1 MKKGKYMRT
10 VSEIEKLLPE
20 LEDYVADDFEAQDL
34 DFKQWDTKSRE
45 KAVKK
50 VVEMAVCMA
59 NGGGG
64 TVVFGV
70 ADHVRGR
77 DKAILGVP
85 HEINT
90 ELLKKAVY
98 EQTDPKIT
106 PVFEVLPVAEGTG
119 RIVLMQIYP
128 GLPPYTDTA
137 GYGSIRVGKD
147 CMPLTGTLRRKI
159 AIETGETDYS
169 AETVCTANSRLLSA
183 GAMETLRNLARKERA
198 PEDLLS
204 LSDTEMLSALG
215 LIKNKQFTRAA
226 ILLAGA
232 ENAVRE
238 YLPGHNWTFLQMTS
252 EAEYG
257 VREDGISAL
266 QVSVRRLEELLV
278 PFNPITTFRQG
289 MFHFEYHTWPEI
301 ALREALMNAFC
312 HADFR
317 IAGPMMVK
325 VHANRLEISNNGGFI
340 AGITPDNILHH
351 PPAARNPLI
360 VEALTRLR
368 LVNRS
373 NLGVS
378 RMFSALL
385 MEGKEAPDIREAG
398 DSVTVTFFNRELNPA
413 FRMFVAEESGKGRI
427 LNVDELILLQY
438 LTRHP
443 EVDTVKAAQLCQRSE
458 LITRECL
465 SAMEQA
471 GYIEH
476 GGAGRGAFWSMQS
489 NLYGKLSGGQIAD
502 RHVRIDWEAAKTRI
516 LSILKDRKRRGKT
529 GLTSQEIRQITRFG
543 RSQAHRLM
551 MELRA
556 ENPQI
561 KPPCKGRYARYEI

>member
-1 MKKGKYMRT
+1 MRT
-10 VSEIEKLLPE
+10 VPEIEKLLPE
-20 LEDYVADDFEAQDL
+20 LEHCVADDFEAQDL

-77 DKAILGVP
+77 NKAILGVP

-90 ELLKKAVY
+90 DLLKKAVY

-106 PVFEVLPVAEGTG
+106 PVFEELTVNEGTG
-119 RIVLMQIYP
+119 RIVLMQVYP
-128 GLPPYTDTA
+128 GLPPHTDTA
-137 GYGSIRVGKD
+137 GQGTIRVGKD
-147 CMPLTGTLRRKI
+147 CMPLTGTMRRKI
-159 AIETGETDYS
+159 AIETGETDYT
-169 AETVCTANSRLLSA
+169 AETVCAADGRLLSA
-183 GAMETLRNLARKERA
+183 VAMETLRTLARKERA

-204 LSDTEMLSALG
+204 LSEMEMLSALG
-215 LIKNKQFTRAA
+215 LVKGKQFTRAA
-226 ILLAGA
+226 ILLVGA

-238 YLPGHNWTFLQMTS
+238 YLPGHKWTFLQMTS
-252 EAEYG
+252 DTDYG
-257 VREDGISAL
+257 IREDGTSAL
-266 QVSVRRLEELLV
+266 PVSLRRLEELLV

-289 MFHFEYHTWPEI
+289 MFHFEYRTWPEI
-301 ALREALMNAFC
+301 ALREALMNALC

-317 IAGPMMVK
+317 IAGPAMVK
-325 VHANRLEISNNGGFI
+325 LYDDRLEISNNGGLI
-340 AGITPDNILHH
+340 AGITPENILHH
-351 PPAARNPLI
+351 PPAARNLLM

-385 MEGKEAPDIREAG
+385 MEGKEAPLIHETG
-398 DSVTVTFFNRELNPA
+398 NSVTVSFYRRELNPA

-443 EVDTVKAAQLCQRSE
+443 EVDTMKASQLCQRNE

-465 SAMEQA
+465 SSMEQT

-476 GGAGRGAFWSMQS
+476 GGAGRGAFWSMQP

-502 RHVRIDWEAAKTRI
+502 RHTRIDWETAKTRI
-516 LSILKDRKRRGKT
+516 LSILKKHKRQGKA
-529 GLTSQEIRQITRFG
+529 GLSNQEIRQITRFS
-543 RSQAHRLM
+543 RWQTLRLM
-551 MELRA
+551 AELRM
-556 ENPQI
+556 ENPRI
-561 KPPCKGRYARYEI
+561 KAPGKGRYARYELDL

>member
-1 MKKGKYMRT
+1 MRT

-20 LEDYVADDFEAQDL
+20 LEHSIADDFEAQDL
-34 DFKQWDTKSRE
+34 DFKQWDATSRE

-64 TVVFGV
+64 TVVFGI
-70 ADHVRGR
+70 ADRVSGR
-77 DKAILGVP
+77 NKAILGIP

-90 ELLKKAVY
+90 DLLKKAVY

-106 PVFEVLPVAEGTG
+106 PVFEELPVAEGTG
-119 RIVLMQIYP
+119 RIVLMQINP
-128 GLPPYTDTA
+128 GIPPHTDTA

-147 CMPLTGTLRRKI
+147 CMPLTGTLRGKI
-159 AIETGETDYS
+159 AVETGENDYT
-169 AETVCTANSRLLSA
+169 ADTVCAANSRLLSA
-183 GAMETLRNLARKERA
+183 VAMETMRTLARKERA

-204 LSDTEMLSALG
+204 LSDTEMLSVLG

-226 ILLAGA
+226 IMLAGA

-238 YLPGHNWTFLQMTS
+238 YLPGYNWTFFQMT
-252 EAEYG
+252 ADTEYG
-257 VREDGISAL
+257 MREDGISAL
-266 QVSVRRLEELLV
+266 PVSVRRLEELVV

-289 MFHFEYHTWPEI
+289 MFHFEYCTWPEI
-301 ALREALMNAFC
+301 ALREALMNALC

-317 IAGPMMVK
+317 ISGPVMVK
-325 VHANRLEISNNGGFI
+325 VHADRLEISNNGGFI
-340 AGITPDNILHH
+340 AGITPENILHH

-385 MEGKEAPDIREAG
+385 MEGKEAPDIRETGA
-398 DSVTVTFFNRELNPA
+398 SVTVTFFKRELNPA
-413 FRMFVAEESGKGRI
+413 FRMFVAEEGGKGRI
-427 LNVDELILLQY
+427 LSVDELILLQY
-438 LTRHP
+438 LSRHP
-443 EVDTVKAAQLCQRSE
+443 EVDTAKASQLCQRSE
-458 LITRECL
+458 LFTRECL
-465 SAMEQA
+465 SAMEQS

-476 GGAGRGAFWSMQS
+476 GGTGRGAFWSMQS
-489 NLYGKLSGGQIAD
+489 NLYSKLSGGQIAD
-502 RHVRIDWEAAKTRI
+502 KHTRIGWEAAKTRI
-516 LSILKDRKRRGKT
+516 LSILKDRKHKGKS
-529 GLTSQEIRQITRFG
+529 GLSNQEIRQITRFS
-543 RSQAHRLM
+543 RSQTHRLM
-551 MELRA
+551 AELRM
-556 ENPQI
+556 ENSQI
-561 KPPCKGRYARYEI
+561 KPPRKGRYARYELG